1 MILAHKFLFLVYA
14 LLKWFKDFFVSLV
27 ESVTCFKLLNWLTYC
42 MNTWVCR
49 ISMIVVFALVE
60 WCDCIWIWKWSVLLL
75 HTCIVLEN
83 VKKGFCVHNCI
94 GDLYEVTSSIRFV
107 MKVCKLY
114 VGVKISF
121 VFFFFI
127 GLIIYLKSCSFIV
140 LIGDLIMWI
149 LVIDTRLVKQ

>member
-1 MILAHKFLFLVYA
+1 MFIYLCTPSFDKMPSRVKKLILAHKFLFLVYA

-83 VKKGFCVHNCI
+83 VKLCA
-94 GDLYEVTSSIRFV
+94 
-107 MKVCKLY
+107 
-114 VGVKISF
+114 
-121 VFFFFI
+121 
-127 GLIIYLKSCSFIV
+127 
-140 LIGDLIMWI
+140 
-149 LVIDTRLVKQ
+149 